1 MSDFSTKYGP
11 WALVVG
17 ASEGLGACFAHEC
30 AARGLNVGLV
40 ARRKAALEAVGEKI
54 REQYGVETRQI
65 IADAGAPDFI
75 AAVRAGIAGL
85 EIGFLIYNAAAEP
98 GGPFLKI
105 RLDDHLNNINVNCVA
120 PTQMVYW
127 LGAEMCARRRGG
139 IVLVSS
145 SGAFSGLANWASYAA
160 AKSYELIL
168 GEGLWDEF
176 RDSGVLATTYV
187 VGSTATPSF
196 KRIQKKL
203 GLPFAADVLDPADFP
218 PGTPFP
224 RTPEENAAALFP
236 QLEDGPRLY
245 CHENEEKI
253 FKQAAAAN
261 RRDWIAE
268 RGISLKAFFNG
279 GLNELDD

>member
-1 MSDFSTKYGP
+1 MSDFSAKYGP

-17 ASEGLGACFAHEC
+17 ASEGLGACFAEEC
-30 AARGLNVGLV
+30 AARGLNVGLI
-40 ARRKAALEAVGEKI
+40 ARRQDALDAVGRKI
-54 REQYGVETRQI
+54 RQAYGVETRQI
-65 IADAGAPDFI
+65 VADAGEQKFI
-75 AAVRAGIAGL
+75 AAVQAGMAGL

-105 RLDDHLNNINVNCVA
+105 RLADHLNNIQVNCVA
-120 PTQMVYW
+120 PTQMAYW

-145 SGAFSGLANWASYAA
+145 SGAFSGLAHWASYSA
-160 AKSYELIL
+160 AKSFELIL

-176 RDSGVLATTYV
+176 RDSGVLATSYV
-187 VGSTATPSF
+187 VGSTATPTF

-203 GLPFAADVLDPADFP
+203 GLPFAADVLDPAEFP

-224 RTPEENAAALFP
+224 RTPEEVAAALFT

-245 CHENEEKI
+245 CHEDEETA
-253 FKQAAAAN
+253 FKAASAAL
-261 RRDWIAE
+261 RRDWIAK
-268 RGISLKAFFNG
+268 RGESTKAFFTG
-279 GLNELDD
+279 GLNELND

>member
-1 MSDFSTKYGP
+1 MSEFSSKYGP

-17 ASEGLGACFAHEC
+17 ASEGLGACFAAQC
-30 AARGLNVGLV
+30 AARGLHVALV
-40 ARRKAALEAVGEKI
+40 ARRQQALAEVG
-54 REQYGVETRQI
+54 RNLRQQYGVETREI

-75 AAVRAGIAGL
+75 AAVQAGMAGL

-105 RLDDHLNNINVNCVA
+105 RLADHLNNIQVNCVA
-120 PTQMVYW
+120 PTQLVYW
-127 LGAEMCARRRGG
+127 LGAQMCARRRGG

-145 SGAFSGLANWASYAA
+145 SGAFSGLAHWASYAA

-176 RDSGVLATTYV
+176 RDSGVLATSYV
-187 VGSTATPSF
+187 VGSTASPTF

-224 RTPEENAAALFP
+224 RTPEETAAALFT

-245 CHENEEKI
+245 CHPDEEQT
-253 FKQAAAAN
+253 FKEASAAD
-261 RRDWIAE
+261 RRDWIAK
-268 RGISLKAFFNG
+268 RGESTKNFFFG
-279 GLNELDD
+279 GLNELID

>member
-1 MSDFSTKYGP
+1 MSDFNRKYGP

-17 ASEGLGACFAHEC
+17 ASEGLGACFAAEC

-40 ARRKAALEAVGEKI
+40 ARRQDALDEVAGKI
-54 REQYGVETRQI
+54 RERYGIATRQI
-65 IADAGAPDFI
+65 VADAGAPDFI
-75 AAVRAGIAGL
+75 AAVQAGMAGL

-105 RLDDHLNNINVNCVA
+105 RLDDHLNNIQVNCVA
-120 PTQMVYW
+120 PTQLVYW
-127 LGAEMCARRRGG
+127 LGAEMSARRRGG
-139 IVLVSS
+139 IVLISS
-145 SGAFSGLANWASYAA
+145 SGAFSGLAHWASYAA

-176 RDSGVLATTYV
+176 RDSGVLATSYV
-187 VGSTATPSF
+187 VGSTATPNF

-203 GLPFAADVLDPADFP
+203 GLPFAADNLDPADFP

-224 RTPEENAAALFP
+224 RTPEENAAALFA

-245 CHENEEKI
+245 CHEDEEKT
-253 FKQAAAAN
+253 FKEAAAAN
-261 RRDWIAE
+261 RRDWIAA
-268 RGISLKAFFNG
+268 RGVSLKAFFTG
-279 GLNELDD
+279 GLNELDG